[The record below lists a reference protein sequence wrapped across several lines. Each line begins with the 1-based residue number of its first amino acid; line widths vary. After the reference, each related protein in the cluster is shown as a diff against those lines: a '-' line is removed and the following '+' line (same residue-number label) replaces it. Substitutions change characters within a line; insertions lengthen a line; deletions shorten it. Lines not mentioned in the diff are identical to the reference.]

1 MLINTLKIKIGLI
14 HYEFTQHTAET
25 IMPITLKELAD
36 FCDAHIEGGIPST
49 LIDSAA
55 DITSAQAGQV
65 TQLTNSR
72 YARYLKESKASACF
86 IAHDFA
92 VDDSPAAI
100 ALLRCADPEM
110 AFIKAVSLLHP
121 DRAYGQHIA
130 PQAILGNNVNFDET
144 VHIGAFAVIGD
155 DVNIGEGSVV
165 LAGAYIGHNVK
176 IGKHCRIYPYA
187 VIYDDTILG
196 DNVIIHS
203 GAIIG
208 ADGFG
213 YKFRNNAHVK
223 VPQVGNVVIADNVEI
238 GANTCIDRGA
248 LGSTT
253 IGTGSK
259 IDNLVQVGHNNKVG
273 NHVIMCGLTGV
284 SGSCTIGDYA
294 ILAGSSGIAD
304 HINIGQGAVIMARS
318 GVAGDVAAG
327 TQMFGSPAKEK
338 RIAYKEQIAISKL
351 PELLKTVKQLEE
363 KIQALEKQGEK

>member
-1 MLINTLKIKIGLI
+1 
-14 HYEFTQHTAET
+14 
-25 IMPITLKELAD
+25 MPITLKELAD
-36 FCDAHIEGGIPST
+36 FCDAQIEGGNPSA
-49 LIDSAA
+49 LIYSAA
-55 DITSAQAGQV
+55 DITSAQVGQI

-72 YARYLKESKASACF
+72 YSGYIKESKACACF
-86 IAHDFA
+86 IANDFSVDA
-92 VDDSPAAI
+92 VPDTM
-100 ALLRCADPEM
+100 ALLRCSDPEM

-121 DRAYGQHIA
+121 AKTYGQYIA
-130 PQAILGNNVNFDET
+130 PQAVLEANVSVANNVY
-144 VHIGAFAVIGD
+144 IGAFAVLGEN
-155 DVNIGEGSVV
+155 VSIGEHSVI
-165 LAGAYIGHNVK
+165 LAGAYIGNNVK
-176 IGKHCRIYPYA
+176 IGKHCQIYPYA
-187 VIYDDTILG
+187 VIYDDVVIG
-196 DNVIIHS
+196 DNVVIHS

-213 YKFRNNAHVK
+213 YKFRNHVHVK

-273 NHVIMCGLTGV
+273 KNVIMCGLTGV

-304 HINIGQGAVIMARS
+304 HVTIGQGAVVMARS

-327 TQMFGSPAKEK
+327 TQVFGSPAKDK
-338 RIAYKEQIAISKL
+338 RTAYKEQVAISKL
-351 PELLKTVKQLEE
+351 PELLKKVKLLEE
-363 KIQALEKQGEK
+363 KIQALEKQENKDD